1 VKRLRVQ
8 LFSRGTN
15 WYWAF
20 LLANAASGAASL
32 LLPLYAHVLGGDAGD
47 LGTIAGVGSLVGV
60 VASLLWG
67 RISDRTQRRRWLVV
81 LSFSG
86 LGLAYFLLP
95 AVGTVGGLVLLG
107 AGATFFW
114 MASSVVSVLLVMDRT
129 PAADW
134 EREIGR
140 LNAYS
145 GLGWAAGLALGAA
158 WTGMLLSLVG
168 ERMGLWSLGLTVG
181 LLATCGAVTIVL
193 LLPEPLRRVE
203 RRDFRGLMVAV
214 GNFLYERFRYGPAH
228 LYYLVRPGQ
237 VLRFLQGRTA
247 FGPEL
252 VLIYYGVF
260 LLMAAFAVFFVPLPL
275 FLRESL
281 NWSNPVVYAAYTLH
295 TLTSVVSYP
304 WVRRA
309 IERWGHRPVW
319 GLGLLVR
326 AAAFALFS
334 LAGKQLPGELVLGLF
349 VITGASWAAFQLP
362 ATAIVS
368 RVAPSGLKG
377 QALGAYNAI
386 TGLGWMLGAVA
397 GGFIAEGLGFSPAF
411 LIAGAVVVL
420 TIPVV
425 LVEAGAA
432 GGKS

>member
-1 VKRLRVQ
+1 MDP
-8 LFSRGTN
+8 RGGG
-15 WYWAF
+15 WYWGF

-32 LLPLYAHVLGGDAGD
+32 LLPLYAHALGGDASD

-60 VASLLWG
+60 GASLLWG

-95 AVGTVGGLVLLG
+95 LVRSVGGLVILG

-114 MASSVVSVLLVMDRT
+114 MASSVVSVLLIMDRT

-134 EREIGR
+134 DREIGR
-140 LNAYS
+140 LNSYS

-158 WTGMLLSLVG
+158 WTGMFLALVG
-168 ERMGLWSLGLTVG
+168 ERLGLWSLGLAVG
-181 LLATCGAVTIVL
+181 LLAICGAVTITL
-193 LLPEPLRRVE
+193 LLPEPIRRVE
-203 RRDFRGLMVAV
+203 RRDFRGLVVAV

-228 LYYLVRPGQ
+228 LYYLIRPGQ

-252 VLIYYGVF
+252 VLLYYGVF

-281 NWSNPVVYAAYTLH
+281 KWSNPVVYAAYTLH
-295 TLTSVVSYP
+295 TLTSVVTYP
-304 WVRRA
+304 VVRRA
-309 IERWGHRPVW
+309 IGRWGHRPVW

-334 LAGKQLPGELVLGLF
+334 RVGGQLPDWVGLGLF
-349 VITGASWAAFQLP
+349 SITGASWAAFQLP

-368 RVAPSGLKG
+368 RVAPPGLKG

-386 TGLGWMLGAVA
+386 TGLGWMVGAVA

-420 TIPVV
+420 TVPVV
-425 LVEAGAA
+425 LLEAE
-432 GGKS
+432 GGKG